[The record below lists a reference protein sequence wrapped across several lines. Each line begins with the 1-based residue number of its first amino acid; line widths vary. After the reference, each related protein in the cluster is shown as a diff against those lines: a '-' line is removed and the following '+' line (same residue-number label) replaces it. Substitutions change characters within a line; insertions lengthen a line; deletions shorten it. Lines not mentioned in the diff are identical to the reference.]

1 MQSPQQTDAQ
11 EHSERLVSVGW
22 KMQSLNSVADS
33 LLNSATRLE
42 NEMERETKYWEKVL
56 AVKEHGWS
64 ICRLPKEKHTL
75 GVKYGFNE
83 GGLPVDRYS
92 ARALTVFPAYADFRD
107 RGMAALRRDG
117 DGGVSLDRGTR
128 ASDQVLRVRITQKGR
143 VLGSSCLSDSSPV
156 KNEDNIKDMPI
167 ERQILQA
174 RNSIFDDELH
184 AECHREA
191 RNLVNQGVRC
201 SGNVIQLPYEAD
213 KQIEIDLVDHEQDLI
228 EASDDDRDIATATG
242 IVLRILLSHA
252 HRQNHHRR
260 SQPPP
265 PITDG
270 KRPRPIYAILKPI
283 VENNRHRSDIQST
296 KHFLAELTFSLRR
309 AKLSFDTTQTAT
321 PIHIPPD
328 LSIFK
333 KGEPPLTDLLLNA
346 LTSPLHTS
354 INLDLPSGQISL
366 KIDVFTN
373 LFAPT
378 LGTEF
383 RTTITS
389 HALDAT
395 IASIP
400 PSMQFTTCN
409 ELEEHIIH
417 ILVLDLV
424 SVIDASDK
432 EWEIVNPHTGSL
444 SKSGRDSEGKLRIT
458 SLRAFFENR
467 KLGLE
472 WQRRKEGV
480 EGVQQGLES
489 WKGGDEGG
497 RGFMDVVKGLA
508 EGAG

>member
-1 MQSPQQTDAQ
+1 MQRPHQTDTQ

-33 LLNSATRLE
+33 LLSSATRLE
-42 NEMERETKYWEKVL
+42 KEMERETKYWEKVL

-83 GGLPVDRYS
+83 GGLPVDSYL
-92 ARALTVFPAYADFRD
+92 AWELTVFPAYADFRD
-107 RGMAALRRDG
+107 RGMAALRRDDDG
-117 DGGVSLDRGTR
+117 DVSLDRGTR
-128 ASDQVLRVRITQKGR
+128 ASDQVVRVRITQKDR
-143 VLGSSCLSDSSPV
+143 VLRSSCLSNSGPL
-156 KNEDNIKDMPI
+156 KNKEPIEDMPI

-174 RNSIFDDELH
+174 RNSIFDEELH
-184 AECHREA
+184 TELHREA

-201 SGNVIQLPYEAD
+201 FGDVIQLPYEAD

-228 EASDDDRDIATATG
+228 EASGDDRDIATATG
-242 IVLRILLSHA
+242 IALRILLSHA
-252 HRQNHHRR
+252 HRQNLHRR
-260 SQPPP
+260 SQPPA

-270 KRPRPIYAILKPI
+270 KRPRPIYAMLKPI
-283 VENNRHRSDIQST
+283 VENIRHRSDVQST
-296 KHFLAELTFSLRR
+296 KEFLLGLTVSLHC

-328 LSIFK
+328 LSIFQ

-354 INLDLPSGQISL
+354 INLDLPSRELSL
-366 KIDVFTN
+366 EIDIFTN

-389 HALDAT
+389 HAPNAI

-400 PSMQFTTCN
+400 PSMQSTTCN

-417 ILVLDLV
+417 ILVLVLV

-432 EWEIVNPHTGSL
+432 AWEIVNPHTGSL
-444 SKSGRDSEGKLRIT
+444 SRNGRDSEGKLQIT
-458 SLRAFFENR
+458 SLRVFFQAR
-467 KLGLE
+467 KLELE
-472 WQRRKEGV
+472 WQRRKEGIDV
-480 EGVQQGLES
+480 VQQGLES
-489 WKGGDEGG
+489 WRGDDKGG

-508 EGAG
+508 EGSE

>member
-1 MQSPQQTDAQ
+1 MQTPQQTDAQ
-11 EHSERLVSVGW
+11 EHSERLLSAGW
-22 KMQSLNSVADS
+22 KMQFLTSVADS

-42 NEMERETKYWEKVL
+42 KEMERETKYWEKVL

-64 ICRLPKEKHTL
+64 ICRLPKENHTL
-75 GVKYGFNE
+75 GVQYGFNE
-83 GGLPVDRYS
+83 GGLPIDRYL
-92 ARALTVFPAYADFRD
+92 AGGLTVFPAYADFRD
-107 RGMAALRRDG
+107 RGMAALRRDDDG
-117 DGGVSLDRGTR
+117 DVSLDRGTR

-143 VLGSSCLSDSSPV
+143 VLRSSCLSNPRPF
-156 KNEDNIKDMPI
+156 KNKDPIEDVPI

-174 RNSIFDDELH
+174 RNSIFDEELYT
-184 AECHREA
+184 ELHREA
-191 RNLVNQGVRC
+191 RNLVNHGVRC
-201 SGNVIQLPYEAD
+201 FGDVIQLAYEAD
-213 KQIEIDLVDHEQDLI
+213 RQIEIDLVDHEQDLI
-228 EASDDDRDIATATG
+228 EASGDDRDIATAIG
-242 IVLRILLSHA
+242 IALRILLSHA
-252 HRQNHHRR
+252 HRQNLHRR

-265 PITDG
+265 PIADG

-283 VENNRHRSDIQST
+283 VENIRHRSDVHST
-296 KHFLAELTFSLRR
+296 KEFLAGLTASLHC

-333 KGEPPLTDLLLNA
+333 KGEPLLTELLLNA

-354 INLDLPSGQISL
+354 INLDLPSREVSL
-366 KIDVFTN
+366 EIDLFTN

-389 HALDAT
+389 NDPNAI

-424 SVIDASDK
+424 SLIDASDK
-432 EWEIVNPHTGSL
+432 AWEIVDPHVGSL
-444 SKSGRDSEGKLRIT
+444 SRSGRDREGKLQIT
-458 SLRAFFENR
+458 SLRVFFETRN
-467 KLGLE
+467 LELE
-472 WQRRKEGV
+472 WQRRKEGID
-480 EGVQQGLES
+480 EVQQGLET
-489 WKGGDEGG
+489 WRGGQSR

-508 EGAG
+508 QGAG